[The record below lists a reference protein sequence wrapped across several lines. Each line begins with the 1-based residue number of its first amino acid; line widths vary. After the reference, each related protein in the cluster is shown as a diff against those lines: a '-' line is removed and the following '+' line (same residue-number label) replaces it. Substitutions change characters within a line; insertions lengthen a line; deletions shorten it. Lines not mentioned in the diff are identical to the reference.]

1 MAPSGRISY
10 LKPMRAEP
18 ERIMPKPSNLL
29 SGDRV
34 TARALL
40 VGDRIDAAGLERSDV
55 LSTAPLAFPAGANG
69 VVALFRYG
77 VVVLVGLTP
86 LEEDEVLRMLRPR
99 ISGAFEQPEEETALV
114 ELSADRDDQIPPG
127 GPIYVKA
134 LSPERLVVIADA
146 LAKSVVLAHDERV
159 VTSVL
164 DRIEPFA
171 RRLAEEG
178 RTPGG
183 RRVILQHIGHALL
196 VQHRVTGRVAVA
208 EKPDV
213 LWDRPDLDRLYAR
226 LEDEYELV
234 ERAEAL
240 ERKLAVI
247 SETAK
252 MLTDIID
259 TKRSL
264 RLEGIIVVLILLEI
278 VLAGYQILSAG
289 H

>member
-1 MAPSGRISY
+1 
-10 LKPMRAEP
+10 
-18 ERIMPKPSNLL
+18 MPKPSNLL

-99 ISGAFEQPEEETALV
+99 ISGAFERPEEETALV

>member
-1 MAPSGRISY
+1 
-10 LKPMRAEP
+10 MRAEP
-18 ERIMPKPSNLL
+18 EWIMPKPSNLL

-55 LSTAPLAFPAGANG
+55 LSAAPLAFPAGANG

-99 ISGAFEQPEEETALV
+99 ISGAFELPEEETALV